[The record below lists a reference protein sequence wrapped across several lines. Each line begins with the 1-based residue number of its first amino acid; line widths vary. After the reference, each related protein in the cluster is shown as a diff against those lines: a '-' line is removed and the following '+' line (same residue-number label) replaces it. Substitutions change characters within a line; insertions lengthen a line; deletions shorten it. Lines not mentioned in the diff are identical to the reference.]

1 VVEAQQLFY
10 YVPQQQGLLRYQVPS
25 GGVAYAL
32 SPYQTASHP
41 ALLPTSTVPVA
52 PAKPAG
58 GLDPA
63 FLNTPAAQL
72 VDTAIVSLNQ
82 QLPAIN
88 KFFATVGTNK
98 LLTKLLNSA
107 QSRSTCTVD
116 PLTLGSLANQFIATM
131 SQSRTEL
138 TAIVESVQKMVRAGA
153 ADDAPGAVRA
163 TTGIIDAIEPLGTK
177 VKAVF
182 PACAPAVLPAI
193 AGYSGVPVRPAAVP
207 VDAAQAADQL
217 RDVAR
222 TLTALS
228 STSLIRAEADRANL
242 NKLATIVDTIG
253 TALARFSWRSLG
265 PVCADNVL
273 TPEVFKAVAETINDV
288 SAVVGSDTAAAAKL
302 QEVVE
307 LIKDGVKLIEDLND
321 PASNLVLSATRA
333 GCQPA
338 SLKDVSRS
346 INEIAEL
353 TAIAKS

>member
-1 VVEAQQLFY
+1 M
-10 YVPQQQGLLRYQVPS
+10 YQVPT

-41 ALLPTSTVPVA
+41 APLPTSTVPAA

-82 QLPAIN
+82 QIPAIN

-242 NKLATIVDTIG
+242 NKLATIVETIG
-253 TALARFSWRSLG
+253 TALGNGLRRKRHILYKQKLHFPRCINSCCISFRNYVEKKFPL
-265 PVCADNVL
+265 NVTSFQNIITYHFFHL
-273 TPEVFKAVAETINDV
+273 VRI
-288 SAVVGSDTAAAAKL
+288 
-302 QEVVE
+302 
-307 LIKDGVKLIEDLND
+307 IKLIH
-321 PASNLVLSATRA
+321 
-333 GCQPA
+333 
-338 SLKDVSRS
+338 
-346 INEIAEL
+346 L
-353 TAIAKS
+353 T